1 MYIRA
6 QEWNLENII
15 DEINKLER
23 AYDRAEDRRQKALK
37 DGLAFEASE
46 HNKKRNE
53 VAEKLEG
60 MMFVL
65 TQLGLEVQW
74 DDDNEREPAKEL
86 KQKHAG
92 VIYGT
97 LDWCDMIY
105 KLMYVLNESDDNE
118 RKKSWLKKAR
128 DKNIISNDEAIDLY
142 TYFES

>member
-15 DEINKLER
+15 NEINRLER
-23 AYDRAEDRRQKALK
+23 AYDRAEDRRQEALE
-37 DGLAFEASE
+37 DGLAFEASK

-53 VAEKLEG
+53 VAEKLDG
-60 MMFVL
+60 IMFVL

-74 DDDNEREPAKEL
+74 DDDDDREPAKEL
-86 KQKHAG
+86 KQKHTGA
-92 VIYGT
+92 IYGT
-97 LDWCDMIY
+97 LEWCDMIY